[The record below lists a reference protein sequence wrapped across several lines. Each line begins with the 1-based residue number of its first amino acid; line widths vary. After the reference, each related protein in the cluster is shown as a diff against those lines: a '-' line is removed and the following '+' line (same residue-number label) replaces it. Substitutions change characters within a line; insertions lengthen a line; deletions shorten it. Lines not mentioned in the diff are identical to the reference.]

1 MLSLL
6 GKWIYAQDENA
17 ENSPQK
23 CFFAEAEEGEWLLVD
38 VELTEEEVLILKDY
52 VVINEQNVASVIT
65 QKKNCGMRP
74 PGGPVNQGNVEKSQK
89 YFHGKMMSRLV
100 PRKMMEP
107 YKIMRPLKWSKPLDE
122 KCSAYKFKKINSWL
136 EILSSNVPRTLG
148 TVESIRAVRVN
159 AKSLKSPDTLGMQ
172 MENPEPVLEPVKL
185 QPKQALIENLS
196 TAIVK
201 FEPSPM
207 NKLLWDLQDIK
218 RERSFDFLAKVRSDS
233 CEVPLRTTV
242 TQGNVC
248 DRLSIRK
255 RRKFNPVISTSDLL
269 AVSQVDSEH
278 AHTPKPLLAIEWQPE
293 RSNHES
299 SVIQESDRSEDDEGD
314 DKWFMRPALP
324 MFSDLCEKTS
334 QLSAKLGHQIP
345 RAAIFLWAQ
354 ILQLLSCSKR
364 LLSLKSAVEQV
375 RPNAIIREPPQSRF
389 SRSVSCKDYCEER
402 VRASVEKRTKRHD
415 TKKNLKRTH
424 RALTQKY
431 LNDNNRK
438 RAMDSKRF
446 QGACGRRGC

>member
-1 MLSLL
+1 MKTYNLSASVLKLL
-6 GKWIYAQDENA
+6 GGWVRFSSVPPRSWNDVKTSFLLSRRQFPRLLAKVVKEVTYIMSVTCEN
-17 ENSPQK
+17 
-23 CFFAEAEEGEWLLVD
+23 
-38 VELTEEEVLILKDY
+38 LKG
-52 VVINEQNVASVIT
+52 VSFL
-65 QKKNCGMRP
+65 C
-74 PGGPVNQGNVEKSQK
+74 
-89 YFHGKMMSRLV
+89 
-100 PRKMMEP
+100 
-107 YKIMRPLKWSKPLDE
+107 
-122 KCSAYKFKKINSWL
+122 
-136 EILSSNVPRTLG
+136 
-148 TVESIRAVRVN
+148 
-159 AKSLKSPDTLGMQ
+159 SLKSPDTLGMQ

-218 RERSFDFLAKVRSDS
+218 RERRFDFLAKVRSDS

-248 DRLSIRK
+248 DKLSIRK

-299 SVIQESDRSEDDEGD
+299 VMQESVENHHESVIQESDRFEDDEGD

>member
-65 QKKNCGMRP
+65 QKKNYGMRP

-159 AKSLKSPDTLGMQ
+159 AK
-172 MENPEPVLEPVKL
+172 
-185 QPKQALIENLS
+185 
-196 TAIVK
+196 
-201 FEPSPM
+201 
-207 NKLLWDLQDIK
+207 
-218 RERSFDFLAKVRSDS
+218 R
-233 CEVPLRTTV
+233 
-242 TQGNVC
+242 
-248 DRLSIRK
+248 
-255 RRKFNPVISTSDLL
+255 
-269 AVSQVDSEH
+269 
-278 AHTPKPLLAIEWQPE
+278 
-293 RSNHES
+293 
-299 SVIQESDRSEDDEGD
+299 
-314 DKWFMRPALP
+314 
-324 MFSDLCEKTS
+324 
-334 QLSAKLGHQIP
+334 
-345 RAAIFLWAQ
+345 
-354 ILQLLSCSKR
+354 
-364 LLSLKSAVEQV
+364 
-375 RPNAIIREPPQSRF
+375 
-389 SRSVSCKDYCEER
+389 
-402 VRASVEKRTKRHD
+402 
-415 TKKNLKRTH
+415 
-424 RALTQKY
+424 
-431 LNDNNRK
+431 
-438 RAMDSKRF
+438 
-446 QGACGRRGC
+446 

>member
-1 MLSLL
+1 
-6 GKWIYAQDENA
+6 
-17 ENSPQK
+17 
-23 CFFAEAEEGEWLLVD
+23 
-38 VELTEEEVLILKDY
+38 
-52 VVINEQNVASVIT
+52 
-65 QKKNCGMRP
+65 
-74 PGGPVNQGNVEKSQK
+74 
-89 YFHGKMMSRLV
+89 
-100 PRKMMEP
+100 
-107 YKIMRPLKWSKPLDE
+107 
-122 KCSAYKFKKINSWL
+122 
-136 EILSSNVPRTLG
+136 
-148 TVESIRAVRVN
+148 
-159 AKSLKSPDTLGMQ
+159 

-207 NKLLWDLQDIK
+207 DKLLWDLQDIK

-233 CEVPLRTTV
+233 CEVPLRMTV

-299 SVIQESDRSEDDEGD
+299 VMQESVENHHESVIQESDRSEDDEGD

-345 RAAIFLWAQ
+345 RAAMFLWAQ

-389 SRSVSCKDYCEER
+389 LRSVSRKDYCEER

>member
-1 MLSLL
+1 MKTYNLSASVLKLL
-6 GKWIYAQDENA
+6 GGWVRFSSVPPRSWNDVKT
-17 ENSPQK
+17 S
-23 CFFAEAEEGEWLLVD
+23 FLLSRRQFPRLLAKV
-38 VELTEEEVLILKDY
+38 VKEVTYITSVTCKNLKG
-52 VVINEQNVASVIT
+52 VSFL
-65 QKKNCGMRP
+65 C
-74 PGGPVNQGNVEKSQK
+74 
-89 YFHGKMMSRLV
+89 
-100 PRKMMEP
+100 
-107 YKIMRPLKWSKPLDE
+107 
-122 KCSAYKFKKINSWL
+122 
-136 EILSSNVPRTLG
+136 
-148 TVESIRAVRVN
+148 
-159 AKSLKSPDTLGMQ
+159 SLKSPDTLGMQ

-207 NKLLWDLQDIK
+207 DKLLWDLQDIK

-233 CEVPLRTTV
+233 CEVPLRMTV

-269 AVSQVDSEH
+269 AVSQVDSEY

-299 SVIQESDRSEDDEGD
+299 VMQESVENHHESVIQENDRSEDDEGD

-345 RAAIFLWAQ
+345 RAAMFLWAQ

-364 LLSLKSAVEQV
+364 FLSLKSAMEQV

-389 SRSVSCKDYCEER
+389 LRSVSRKDYCEER